1 MDVLRKEKY
10 MSKELKLI
18 IDAEGI
24 EKQILS
30 LKDKFEY
37 WLKSFTIK
45 EDIEVG
51 DE

>member
-1 MDVLRKEKY
+1 

-30 LKDKFEY
+30 LKDKFEEER
-37 WLKSFTIK
+37 IA
-45 EDIEVG
+45 EIIESL
-51 DE
+51 